1 MHPGQKDSDILPPYE
16 VVDAILYRMIEEGQ
30 RLMDEGASTEFLLG
44 LGLEYR
50 FITQY
55 LIGEIPDRDDMLA
68 QLAHAIK
75 KFAKRQMTWFRRNPN
90 IVWLDMQG
98 DAYAQACEAVEA
110 FLKK

>member
-1 MHPGQKDSDILPPYE
+1 MRQPIALSLSLIHI
-16 VVDAILYRMIEEGQ
+16 
-30 RLMDEGASTEFLLG
+30 

-50 FITQY
+50 FIPQY

-75 KFAKRQMTWFRRNPN
+75 KFTKRQMTWFRRNPN